1 MRIAFGK
8 VKKTLAIL
16 LAVFFIVSV
25 TAAAAS
31 ATSDQNKDKDKNI
44 RTIAVVTADGGPG
57 GYANGGIV
65 VISPSSK
72 ATSFAI
78 SKAKS
83 YKDEAES
90 GEAKSDEAESGYATA
105 NCNTVHANGGYA
117 DGGDGGSISL
127 GFVGDHVSW
136 DGAVGSNNA
145 NDDSTIS
152 NS

>member
-1 MRIAFGK
+1 MRITFGK

-25 TAAAAS
+25 TVAAAS
-31 ATSDQNKDKDKNI
+31 AKSDPKNDKDKI
-44 RTIAVVTADGGPG
+44 RTIAVVTANGGPG

-72 ATSFAI
+72 ATSLAI

-83 YKDEAES
+83 YNDEAES
-90 GEAKSDEAESGYATA
+90 GNAESDEAESGYNSA
-105 NCNTVHANGGYA
+105 NYNTVHANGGYA
-117 DGGDGGSISL
+117 NGGDGGSISL
-127 GFVGDHVSW
+127 GFVGDHVGW

-145 NDDSTIS
+145 NDDSSIS